1 MTHHP
6 IARLFPLPLPSR
18 RRLAL
23 LLIAFAAAMAA
34 LLPGT
39 AAAAQTARACAK
51 AHAAHGARCTV
62 RPARHV
68 KPARHAKA
76 RRKPRRR
83 MAPKHGAVSHERQ
96 HRPRTTRAR
105 TARRKPH
112 PPAGRARRAPRHA
125 RAPQAP
131 LAARTVGGAK
141 PQLLASCGYTPA
153 TRRLLH
159 SQAIYVVDER
169 SGTVLLE
176 RHANQIKPIASVSKL
191 MTAVVSL
198 DRRVPLAHRLRVSVS
213 DRDTIKFTG
222 SRLKVGSVLSRRDML
237 HIALMS
243 SENRAAAALS
253 RDYPGGRAAFIAAM
267 NRKARVL
274 GMTNTHF
281 VNATGLS
288 PHNVSTARDL
298 ARLVSA
304 ADRYPTIRAF
314 STDHAQVV
322 HPGHGQ
328 LSYVNSNA
336 LVRGGDTRIQLQ
348 KTGFIN
354 EAGHCLVIRYRIGTR
369 PVDVV
374 LLDAPGPHD
383 HVADAIRIRNWL
395 ACSLH

>member
-1 MTHHP
+1 
-6 IARLFPLPLPSR
+6 
-18 RRLAL
+18 
-23 LLIAFAAAMAA
+23 MAA

-39 AAAAQTARACAK
+39 AAAAHVVRACAK
-51 AHAAHGARCTV
+51 THTAHGVRCTA

-83 MAPKHGAVSHERQ
+83 AAPKHGAVSHERQ
-96 HRPRTTRAR
+96 QRPRTTRAR
-105 TARRKPH
+105 TAKRKPH
-112 PPAGRARRAPRHA
+112 PPVGRPRHA
-125 RAPQAP
+125 PRRAHAP
-131 LAARTVGGAK
+131 RASLAAPATGGGGAK

-153 TRRLLH
+153 TRRLLR
-159 SQAIYVVDER
+159 SQAIYVADER

-176 RHANQIKPIASVSKL
+176 RHANRIKPIASISKL
-191 MTAVVSL
+191 MTALVSL
-198 DRRVPLAHRLRVSVS
+198 DRRVPLAHRLRVSAS

-304 ADRYPTIRAF
+304 ADRYPAIRAF
-314 STDHAQVV
+314 STDRAQIV
-322 HPGHGQ
+322 HPGRGQ

-336 LVRGGDTRIQLQ
+336 LVRGGDSRIQLQ